1 MTYPYDEVTLDLLR
15 HTIPTYGIIVPIIL
29 RSGTNEV
36 IDGRHR
42 MKIRDE
48 LAEQGIKITL
58 PVHHV
63 DTDNPAEIDAIV
75 NNVRRPWQDAAQ
87 RQELVKKLRECGHGY
102 QQIADA
108 VGTAKSTVQ
117 ADLNAQ
123 APGGRNRPP
132 GDATPKATKGKD
144 GKRQAAK
151 KATPEV
157 IARAWEM
164 KDGGMSTTAIAQE
177 LGRGPSTVRD
187 WFAKQRPE
195 AVQTTEP
202 PTSTLE
208 PDPSPEAG
216 KSDHDQTSEIRTVE
230 SNEPITPTGQISKHT
245 KSIIAREKKT
255 LQVKLEQV
263 KQIRELNSSLESYWK
278 PLQKDWQ
285 KHGRAVVLGNLNIAE
300 KIFLRDGVLQPL
312 SESLGLPS
320 ESSLED
326 CLWAM
331 QKEAKQIEKNIRTVL
346 FYYNCILSLTE
357 EERPS

>member
-1 MTYPYDEVTLDLLR
+1 MTYPYDEATLDLLR
-15 HTIPTYGIIVPIIL
+15 LTIPTYGIIVPIIL
-29 RSGTNEV
+29 RSGTNEI

-48 LAEQGIKITL
+48 LLSEGVKITL

-63 DTDNPAEIDAIV
+63 DTDNPAEIDQIV

-87 RQELVKKLRECGHGY
+87 RQELVKQLRERGHSH
-102 QQIADA
+102 QRIADA
-108 VGTAKSTVQ
+108 IGTAKGTVQ
-117 ADLNAQ
+117 NDLKTQTPTGQNWPVG
-123 APGGRNRPP
+123 APTSQP
-132 GDATPKATKGKD
+132 TKGKD
-144 GKRQAAK
+144 GKTRKPPAGREEI
-151 KATPEV
+151 T
-157 IARAWEM
+157 RAWKM
-164 KDGGMSTTAIAQE
+164 RDSGMSTPAVAKD
-177 LGRGPSTVRD
+177 LGRGEQTVRD
-187 WFAKQRPE
+187 WFKKERP
-195 AVQTTEP
+195 
-202 PTSTLE
+202 
-208 PDPSPEAG
+208 
-216 KSDHDQTSEIRTVE
+216 SDHGQTSKIRTVE

-278 PLQKDWQ
+278 PLQRDWQ

-300 KIFLRDGVLQPL
+300 KVFLRDGVLQPL
-312 SESLGLPS
+312 AESLGLPN

-331 QKEAKQIEKNIRTVL
+331 QKEAKQIEKNIRTAL
-346 FYYNCILSLTE
+346 YFYNCILSLTE